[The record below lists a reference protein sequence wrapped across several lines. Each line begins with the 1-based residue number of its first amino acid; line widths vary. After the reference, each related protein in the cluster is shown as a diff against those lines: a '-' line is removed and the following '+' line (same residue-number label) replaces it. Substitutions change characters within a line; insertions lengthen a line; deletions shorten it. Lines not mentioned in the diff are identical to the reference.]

1 MNKRIFLSVLL
12 PFCFFEIA
20 KCSDVILVNLC
31 GQEVKVVYNSL
42 KSKAMDGE
50 ALTLRNVAVKN
61 SETIFIAPVSRFRFH
76 EKERYAT
83 MALNAENDHIILI
96 DGFPED
102 EPTIV
107 NYRVKTFSQGSKS
120 FQELLAG
127 IKNIHEV
134 IKQRSRDIYERV
146 RKGVVAV
153 KKKGKLLGFRL
164 RGVSRKELGL
174 WNKELQK
181 YKNDIKFVEKKIVE
195 LFSMSDKQQSDFKNS
210 FYFDLRIKV
219 NRLSETT
226 KNVIGKLIS

>member
-83 MALNAENDHIILI
+83 MALNAENDHIIFGI
-96 DGFPED
+96 NDEGYGMSQED
-102 EPTIV
+102 QMRVFEPFYQV
-107 NYRVKTFSQGSKS
+107 DS
-120 FQELLAG
+120 A
-127 IKNIHEV
+127 
-134 IKQRSRDIYERV
+134 
-146 RKGVVAV
+146 
-153 KKKGKLLGFRL
+153 L
-164 RGVSRKELGL
+164 RRRHGGTGLGL
-174 WNKELQK
+174 AICRGLVGAHGGTV
-181 YKNDIKFVEKKIVE
+181 DITDGHGGQGTCMVIRLPLRVP
-195 LFSMSDKQQSDFKNS
+195 SMDTAH
-210 FYFDLRIKV
+210 
-219 NRLSETT
+219 E
-226 KNVIGKLIS
+226 